1 MTQEQNPQ
9 SQPDTD
15 TGEAGSL
22 EAAALA
28 LSKRTPP
35 EQPGETEEPETPAE
49 DSEADPD
56 AEAEQADTE
65 EEDEPELV
73 DVVVGGVT
81 LSLPKEQAEAVQK
94 DALRQADYS
103 RKMNEVSA
111 QEKKATSTLETAER
125 LRQGAE
131 KFAEAIAS
139 VRMIDAQIKQY
150 EGLNWQQLRESDP
163 AQYAAYAA
171 DFQTVKLNRQQAEM
185 QARQVSHEVEQT
197 SNQAINAKR
206 AEMFDSLKKSL
217 PGWNDQMGAQITE
230 YATAQGM
237 AFDTLSKLTDPAVV
251 IALEKARKFDA
262 LQKQKGELKAK
273 AKDAPPVLK
282 PGVVRKTNV
291 QADSMA
297 RLLKSRSEDDAVAAL
312 QARSRR

>member
-9 SQPDTD
+9 TPTDEAPDD
-15 TGEAGSL
+15 VGSL
-22 EAAALA
+22 DAAARAFEL
-28 LSKRTPP
+28 RETPQDQ
-35 EQPGETEEPETPAE
+35 EGEPETEAE
-49 DSEADPD
+49 TTDDDQNAEAD
-56 AEAEQADTE
+56 EAETD
-65 EEDEPELV
+65 DEPEV
-73 DVVVGGVT
+73 EMAEVVVEGVT
-81 LSLPKEQAEAVQK
+81 LSLPKDQAEAIQK
-94 DALRQADYS
+94 ATLRQADYS

-111 QEKKATSTLETAER
+111 KEKTATATLETAEK
-125 LRQGAE
+125 LRNGAE
-131 KFAEAIAS
+131 RFAEAIAG
-139 VRMIDAQIKQY
+139 VRMLDAQIKQY
-150 EGLNWQQLRESDP
+150 EALNWQQLRESDP

-237 AFDTLSKLTDPAVV
+237 AFDTLAKLTDPAVV

-262 LQKQKGELKAK
+262 LQKQKVELKAK
-273 AKDAPPVLK
+273 AKDAAPVLK
-282 PGVVRKTNV
+282 PGIR
-291 QADSMA
+291 QAKQTPQDESMA
-297 RLLKSRSEDDAVAAL
+297 QLRKFKTRDAAEVAFL
-312 QARSRR
+312 ARMK

>member
-9 SQPDTD
+9 IPTDSAPDD
-15 TGEAGSL
+15 VGSL
-22 EAAALA
+22 DAAARAFEL
-28 LSKRTPP
+28 RETPQDR
-35 EQPGETEEPETPAE
+35 EGEPETEAE
-49 DSEADPD
+49 TTDDDQNAEADEAD
-56 AEAEQADTE
+56 SDDDTDVEMAE
-65 EEDEPELV
+65 
-73 DVVVGGVT
+73 VVVEGVT
-81 LSLPKEQAEAVQK
+81 LSLPKDQAEAIQK
-94 DALRQADYS
+94 ATLRQADYS

-111 QEKKATSTLETAER
+111 KEKTATATLETAEK
-125 LRQGAE
+125 LRNGAE
-131 KFAEAIAS
+131 KFAEAIAG
-139 VRMIDAQIKQY
+139 VRMLDAQIKQY
-150 EGLNWQQLRESDP
+150 EALNWQQLRESDP

-237 AFDTLSKLTDPAVV
+237 AFDTLAKLTDPAVV

-262 LQKQKGELKAK
+262 LQKQKVELKAK
-273 AKDAPPVLK
+273 AKDAAPVLK
-282 PGVVRKTNV
+282 PGIR
-291 QADSMA
+291 QAKQTPQDESMA
-297 RLLKSRSEDDAVAAL
+297 QLRKFKTRDAAEVAFL
-312 QARSRR
+312 ARMK